1 MLTLA
6 DINREI
12 DNIVEHGTNR
22 ADVSTLA
29 DLYICRELMQEKVK
43 IEASGSE
50 FAACIN
56 GKCFN
61 EVMPFLEELMDT
73 LKIIQPRLYDAFMA
87 KIR

>member
-1 MLTLA
+1 MYNQFFAPNMLPA
-6 DINREI
+6 QQVIQ
-12 DNIVEHGTNR
+12 V
-22 ADVSTLA
+22 
-29 DLYICRELMQEKVK
+29 
-43 IEASGSE
+43 
-50 FAACIN
+50 N